1 MSTDTALIGCGR
13 MSRTDA
19 ELVRLCRQGDTG
31 AYAELMRRHRWTIY
45 GVAYAVLGSSEDA
58 EDVVQEAFVRAY
70 RAIHRYNPRY
80 AFATWLRRIAVN
92 CAINRLGTLRHAPTT
107 NEQPLQVEATPEPG
121 PHEQAAAAELQAQ
134 VRSEVAGLPL
144 KQRLAVTLFHLD
156 GMSLAETAQTIGC
169 SVGAVK
175 SHLHRARERLALRL
189 ANHLAIPDR

>member
-1 MSTDTALIGCGR
+1 VSTDTAFIGCGR
-13 MSRTDA
+13 MSGTDA
-19 ELVRLCRQGDTG
+19 ELAQQCRQGDAA
-31 AYAELMRRHRWTIY
+31 AYAELMRRHRRTVY
-45 GVAYAVLGSSEDA
+45 RVAYAVLGSSEDA

-92 CAINRLGTLRHAPTT
+92 CAVNRLGALRRTPQT
-107 NEQPLQVEATPEPG
+107 NEEPLQMEATPDPG

-175 SHLHRARERLALRL
+175 SHLHRARERLVLTHI
-189 ANHLAIPDR
+189 NTMTY